1 MTQQTALAQSIGSM
15 PTSETHQIQ
24 AMQATDVMMNDQSM
38 SRLMKMAEVMATSK
52 VTVPKHLQGSTG
64 DCFAVVM
71 QAAQWGMNPFSV
83 AQKTHLVN
91 GVLGYEAQLVN
102 AVITTRAPITGRLQF
117 EFFGDWSK
125 VNGKEDK
132 SAERGVKVWATFK
145 GEDEPR
151 VLEIGMHQ
159 VGSVRNSPMWLS
171 DPRQQL
177 AYLAIKRW
185 SRLYCP
191 DVILGVYTPDE
202 LVERTAEVDVTPAPQ
217 PTKPNTGA
225 ASLKERMAEKAK
237 AKSQVIDGTAVE
249 AEPVTVE
256 LTITPVSEWLLLIQ
270 NAKNPDEID
279 QIRED
284 LRRHP
289 FPRGYLSKKDKD
301 DIAQALTDRMDH
313 FVVVTVP
320 EAKAPQAESV
330 VQKMARFVSA
340 NIVKIQECNDSDE
353 LSLMFED
360 VKADFE
366 HLTVDQINQL
376 ESTYESRLNEL
387 NA

>member
-1 MTQQTALAQSIGSM
+1 MTQQTALAQSVGSM
-15 PTSETHQIQ
+15 PTAENHQIQ

-38 SRLMKMAEVMATSK
+38 TRLMKMAEVMATSK

-91 GVLGYEAQLVN
+91 GTLGYEAQLVN

-117 EFFGDWSK
+117 EFYGDWTK

-145 GEDEPR
+145 GEEEPR
-151 VLEIGMHQ
+151 ILEIGMHQ
-159 VGSVRNSPMWLS
+159 VGSVRNSPMWQN

-202 LVERTAEVDVTPAPQ
+202 LVEREMDVTPVPQ
-217 PTKPNTGA
+217 PTTKPNSGA
-225 ASLKERMAEKAK
+225 ASLKERMAADKKAK
-237 AKSQVIDGTAVE
+237 GQVIDGTAVE
-249 AEPVTVE
+249 AEPVAAAPAIISV
-256 LTITPVSEWLLLIQ
+256 PEWLKLIQ

-284 LRRHP
+284 LRGHP

-313 FVVVTVP
+313 FGVVTVP
-320 EAKAPQAESV
+320 EAPQTESV
-330 VQKMARFVSA
+330 AQKMARFVSA

-353 LSLMFED
+353 LSLMFEG